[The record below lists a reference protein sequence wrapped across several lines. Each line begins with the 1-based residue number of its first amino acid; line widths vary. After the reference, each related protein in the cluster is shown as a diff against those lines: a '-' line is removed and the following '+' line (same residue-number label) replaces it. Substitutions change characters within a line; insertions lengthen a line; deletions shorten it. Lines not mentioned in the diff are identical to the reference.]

1 MKCILFFPFF
11 FSSFQIFNFPL
22 HVSNDLRVS
31 LSLNIESCS
40 SFVIVG
46 ILVFY
51 FIFGGRL
58 SQYCVTENRNVI
70 QRIAE
75 IRLYH
80 LYFSR
85 IIPGCFVLKR
95 TRRFASFVS
104 RYLSSD
110 KWWKL
115 RNSKAMEVSSVVITI
130 DEMKI
135 QRPKLLSRSAVQF
148 DLNLIKR
155 FRLSSVVSPTTRNS
169 FGIVTDSDCDITV
182 MLRSLEYSQCTS

>member
-1 MKCILFFPFF
+1 MHSSFFPFF
-11 FSSFQIFNFPL
+11 FSSFQIFDFPL

-58 SQYCVTENRNVI
+58 PQYCVTENRNVI

-110 KWWKL
+110 NCWKL

-135 QRPKLLSRSAVQF
+135 HRPKLLSWSALLF

-155 FRLSSVVSPTTRNS
+155 FRRFVSFRLFRLQRETHS
-169 FGIVTDSDCDITV
+169 A
-182 MLRSLEYSQCTS
+182 L

>member
-1 MKCILFFPFF
+1 MEWNTLKEASFNEMHSFFSFL
-11 FSSFQIFNFPL
+11 FSSFQIFDFPL
-22 HVSNDLRVS
+22 QVSNDLRVS
-31 LSLNIESCS
+31 LSLSIESCS
-40 SFVIVG
+40 SFVG
-46 ILVFY
+46 ILLFY

-58 SQYCVTENRNVI
+58 PQYCVTENRNVI

-85 IIPGCFVLKR
+85 IIPGCFLLKR

-110 KWWKL
+110 NRLKL

-135 QRPKLLSRSAVQF
+135 HRPKLLSCSALLF

-155 FRLSSVVSPTTRNS
+155 FRRFVSFRLFRLQRETHS
-169 FGIVTDSDCDITV
+169 A
-182 MLRSLEYSQCTS
+182 L